1 MLALH
6 LLLACTAPTVVDREP
21 GVRAPLTASCD
32 EADPVRCLLPWP
44 SNTFTRLDPSSE
56 TGLRVA
62 VDAASLPIADDP
74 SFLNLA
80 NGFSRITGVATAFE
94 EELDLSRISM
104 TDTAP
109 SLDPEG
115 PIQLINAQPGSPLYG
130 QRMAMF
136 SEAMDASSMTQER
149 YLVVGRPQQVLEAN
163 ADHVVVVLDTIGSTK
178 PRPRAVELALGLV
191 EPEDE
196 EEAAIVGY
204 HAPTRKLL
212 EDVGLDPNRVLRVWD
227 FTTRSAD
234 DVTYR
239 THAMMD
245 VLNGSLGDL
254 GVEID
259 SVVLPSYENL
269 AAIVR
274 GRLTNAP
281 SFLDGE
287 GRLVLDE
294 DGYPTVTG
302 TTSIEFRISL
312 PAGPT
317 DQPYRVALYGHGT
330 GGDVTDNSFDQ
341 ELSDY
346 DIAKLNLRFDGW
358 TSTDFILT
366 ITSFSAFLEGSEKST
381 AGLMQSVAGGTVL
394 LSALDGALGE
404 VLTAPTLAGQVN
416 PVAGRRPLTSD
427 VVWVGGSLG
436 GTMGAVIISADPRL
450 HTAVLNVPGAG
461 WTHMIPHSLL
471 YDAGVGGIMLEVYD
485 DMLDLQLAFVM
496 SQSSWDDV
504 DGAVWAEEAL
514 AAGGNFL
521 LQQSMGDPVL
531 PAVGTNLLS
540 SALGARQFEPYLEP
554 VYGLVPVDG
563 AVTSGAVLEQFRVPD
578 TGVYD
583 VHGFAAR
590 DTIAG
595 QAALAQIL
603 EILDSHWAGAVTVSH
618 PDICYESGLNGSC
631 DFTQAWGDEE

>member
-1 MLALH
+1 MLLP
-6 LLLACTAPTVVDREP
+6 LLLACTGPTIIDREP
-21 GVRAPLTASCD
+21 GVRAPLTAACD

-44 SNTFTRLDPSSE
+44 SNTFTRADPDSA
-56 TGLRVA
+56 TGLRLA
-62 VDAASLPIADDP
+62 VESASLPIADDP

-94 EELDLSRISM
+94 ESLDLSRLSM
-104 TDTAP
+104 TDVSA

-115 PIQLINAQPGSPLYG
+115 PIQLFNAQPDSARYG
-130 QRMAMF
+130 QRMGMF
-136 SEAMDASSMTQER
+136 SEAIDASSLTVER
-149 YLVVGRPQQVLEAN
+149 HLLIGRPQEVLEAN
-163 ADHVVVVLDTIGSTK
+163 ADHVVVVLDTIGSAA

-191 EPEDE
+191 APEDDA
-196 EEAAIVGY
+196 EAAIVGY

-212 EDVGLDPNRVLRVWD
+212 DDVGIDPARVVRVWD
-227 FTTRSAD
+227 FTTRSAE

-259 SVVLPSYENL
+259 SAVFPSYENL

-281 SFLDGE
+281 NFLDEE

-294 DGYPTVTG
+294 DGLPQVTG

-312 PAGPT
+312 PQGDPGT
-317 DQPYRVALYGHGT
+317 PYRVALYGHGT
-330 GGDVTDNSFDQ
+330 GGDVSDNAFDQ

-366 ITSFSAFLEGSEKST
+366 ISSFSAFLEGSEKST
-381 AGLMQSVAGGTVL
+381 AGLMQSIAGGTVL
-394 LSALDGALGE
+394 LSALDGVLGE
-404 VLTAPTLAGQVN
+404 TLSAEVLAGEPN
-416 PVAGRRPLTSD
+416 PVAGRAPLTSD

-436 GTMGAVIISADPRL
+436 GTLGAVIISADPRL

-485 DMLDLQLAFVM
+485 DILDLQLAFVM

-521 LQQSMGDPVL
+521 MQQSMGDPVL

-540 SALGARQFEPYLEP
+540 QALGARQFEPYLEP
-554 VYGLVPVDG
+554 VYGLSTVDG
-563 AVTSGAVLEQFRVPD
+563 AVNSGAVLEQFRVPD

-603 EILDSHWAGAVTVSH
+603 ELLDSHWSGSVTVSH
-618 PDICYESGLNGSC
+618 PTICVEQGINGTC
-631 DFTQAWGDEE
+631 DFSDAWEEEEE